1 MYFWIRIK
9 YNNKYDE
16 LENSGLLTCPG
27 SVWLGAQTSL
37 ILFLSSIS
45 SLTSRKTAEGIEI
58 IITSTHMHMMVLF
71 MNLLVTIEDIF
82 LGNTKTTIL
91 CMLISVIKKME
102 AYMLELHK

>member
-1 MYFWIRIK
+1 M
-9 YNNKYDE
+9 
-16 LENSGLLTCPG
+16 
-27 SVWLGAQTSL
+27 
-37 ILFLSSIS
+37 S

-58 IITSTHMHMMVLF
+58 VVTSNHMHMMVLF

-102 AYMLELHK
+102 AYMLELHR